1 MNLIKRAATLT
12 AVACTLSL
20 AGCALPGQDTDGIRA
35 ADGKIERMLVVGAEP
50 TKQNWKMVLNNS
62 TDGPVFKQYRWVTVQ
77 IIPDDSW
84 STIPITTT
92 ARVPDTVSRL
102 RKGDMVDVYFKGVAR
117 SNFDKLDT
125 AVVLR
130 LVCPDEFPI
139 HHCWKDLARRE
150 GKSYLGGP
158 TGEPVPDL
166 SQPQYASTP
175 YFDQEGH
182 PLPGKTIPDEN
193 Q

>member
-1 MNLIKRAATLT
+1 
-12 AVACTLSL
+12 
-20 AGCALPGQDTDGIRA
+20 
-35 ADGKIERMLVVGAEP
+35 
-50 TKQNWKMVLNNS
+50 
-62 TDGPVFKQYRWVTVQ
+62 VQ
-77 IIPDDSW
+77 IIPDDTW
-84 STIPITTT
+84 TTLPISTT
-92 ARVPDTVSRL
+92 ARVPDSIGRL

-130 LVCPDEFPI
+130 LVVPDELI
-139 HHCWKDLARRE
+139 DHCWKGLAKRE

-166 SQPQYASTP
+166 NQPQFASTP

-182 PLPGKTIPDEN
+182 PLPGKVIPDDR
-193 Q
+193 

>member
-1 MNLIKRAATLT
+1 MNFIKRGVALLAVVSAT
-12 AVACTLSL
+12 SL

-35 ADGKIERMLVVGAEP
+35 AEGKVERMLVIGAEP
-50 TKQNWKMVLNNS
+50 TKQNWKMVLNNN
-62 TDGPVFKQYRWVTVQ
+62 TDGPIFKQYRWVTVQ
-77 IIPDDSW
+77 VIPDDSW
-84 STIPITTT
+84 TTIPITTT
-92 ARVPDTVSRL
+92 ARVPDSVSRL
-102 RKGDMVDVYFKGVAR
+102 RKGDLVDVYFKGVAR

-130 LVCPDEFPI
+130 LVCPDEFG
-139 HHCWKDLARRE
+139 HRCWKDLGKKL

-158 TGEPVPDL
+158 TGEAAPDL
-166 SQPQYASTP
+166 TQPQYASTP

-182 PLPGKTIPDEN
+182 PLPERPIPDDR